1 MITKEHLQKILSD
14 TESYHIEKTVA
25 TDNMD
30 KFSQAICAFS
40 NDVADS
46 KKKGYLIIGV
56 RDNGELAGL
65 QVDDKLLL
73 KISNI
78 RTDGNILPQ
87 PVMTV
92 EKFSFT
98 QGDVLVVEVTPSQV
112 PPVRYRGRIWVR
124 VGPRKSIATEA
135 EEKLLTERRLSNI
148 RTFDAMPC
156 LGTTLE
162 DLDITLFKKEYLSKA
177 VAEDILQEDKRTI
190 EEQMASLGLYDLR
203 YQCPT
208 NAAIVLFGN
217 NPERFL
223 HGAYIQYVRFKG
235 LDRAGDII
243 NEHKFSGNLCKVLPR
258 IDVFV
263 ETSIAQKRPI
273 PISVLREKTVSKY
286 PYWATRELLMNAIMH
301 RDYESNA
308 PVAFYE
314 YDDRIEIQNAGGLYG
329 KVSANNFPN
338 VSDYR
343 NPFIAEAMKVLGYV
357 NRFSRG
363 VYRVQKELEE
373 NGNGKAS
380 FDFSLIT
387 AFRVVEPI
395 STTYFEEGFGEE
407 SDNELGESTDKTPI
421 KSEELPNKLP
431 NKSEGLPNKT
441 PNKSEET
448 PNKSE
453 ELPNKTPIKSEEL
466 PNKIEKIPNKS
477 TNKTPNKKE
486 ESTNKSEET
495 PNKFEELPNKLEGLP
510 NKSGGTTQETTQER
524 ILVAIQAKPEVT
536 QKELAQTIG
545 ITLDGIKYHIKNMTK
560 LGIIKHEGSTKSG
573 KWIIINN

>member
-46 KKKGYLIIGV
+46 KKKGYLLIGV

-73 KISNI
+73 QISNI

-92 EKFSFT
+92 EKFSFA

-314 YDDRIEIQNAGGLYG
+314 YDDHIEIQNAGGLYG

-407 SDNELGESTDKTPI
+407 ESTNKLGESTDKTPI

-431 NKSEGLPNKT
+431 NKSG
-441 PNKSEET
+441 
-448 PNKSE
+448 
-453 ELPNKTPIKSEEL
+453 EL
-466 PNKIEKIPNKS
+466 PNKIEKTPNKSTDKKEGSTNKS
-477 TNKTPNKKE
+477 TNKSGE
-486 ESTNKSEET
+486 I
-495 PNKFEELPNKLEGLP
+495 PNKFEQLPNKSEGLP
-510 NKSGGTTQETTQER
+510 NKSRGTTQER

>member
-14 TESYHIEKTVA
+14 TESYHVEKTVA

-46 KKKGYLIIGV
+46 KKKGYLIIGG

-73 KISNI
+73 QISNI

-92 EKFSFT
+92 EKFSFI

-407 SDNELGESTDKTPI
+407 ESDNKLGESTDKTLI
-421 KSEELPNKLP
+421 KSEEMPNKLP
-431 NKSEGLPNKT
+431 NKSE
-441 PNKSEET
+441 ET
-448 PNKSE
+448 PN
-453 ELPNKTPIKSEEL
+453 KSEEL

-486 ESTNKSEET
+486 ESTNKSGET
-495 PNKFEELPNKLEGLP
+495 PNKFEELPNKSEGLP

-524 ILVAIQAKPEVT
+524 ILVAIQAQPEVT

>member
-73 KISNI
+73 QISNI

-92 EKFSFT
+92 EKFSFA

-162 DLDITLFKKEYLSKA
+162 DLDITLFKKEYLFKA

-407 SDNELGESTDKTPI
+407 SDNKPGESDNKLGKSTNKTPN
-421 KSEELPNKLP
+421 KSEELLNKIEKTPNKSTDKKEGSTNKSTNKSGEIP
-431 NKSEGLPNKT
+431 NKSEGLPNK
-441 PNKSEET
+441 
-448 PNKSE
+448 
-453 ELPNKTPIKSEEL
+453 LR
-466 PNKIEKIPNKS
+466 
-477 TNKTPNKKE
+477 
-486 ESTNKSEET
+486 
-495 PNKFEELPNKLEGLP
+495 
-510 NKSGGTTQETTQER
+510 GTTQETTQER

>member
-46 KKKGYLIIGV
+46 KKKGYLLIGV

-73 KISNI
+73 QISNI

-92 EKFSFT
+92 EKFSFP

-407 SDNELGESTDKTPI
+407 ESTNKLGESTDKTPI

-431 NKSEGLPNKT
+431 NKSG
-441 PNKSEET
+441 
-448 PNKSE
+448 
-453 ELPNKTPIKSEEL
+453 EL
-466 PNKIEKIPNKS
+466 PNKIEKTPNKS
-477 TNKTPNKKE
+477 TDKKE
-486 ESTNKSEET
+486 ESTNKSTNKSGEI
-495 PNKFEELPNKLEGLP
+495 PNKFEQLPNKSEGLP
-510 NKSGGTTQETTQER
+510 NKSGETTQER

>member
-46 KKKGYLIIGV
+46 KKKGYLLIGV

-73 KISNI
+73 QISNI

-92 EKFSFT
+92 EKFSFA

-148 RTFDAMPC
+148 HTFDAMPC

-162 DLDITLFKKEYLSKA
+162 DLDITLFKKEYLFKA

-407 SDNELGESTDKTPI
+407 ESDNKLGESTNKTPI

-431 NKSEGLPNKT
+431 NKSG
-441 PNKSEET
+441 
-448 PNKSE
+448 
-453 ELPNKTPIKSEEL
+453 EL
-466 PNKIEKIPNKS
+466 PNKIEKTPNKSGELPNKIEKTPNKSTHKKEGSTNKS
-477 TNKTPNKKE
+477 TNKSGE
-486 ESTNKSEET
+486 I
-495 PNKFEELPNKLEGLP
+495 PNKFEQLPNKSEGLP
-510 NKSGGTTQETTQER
+510 NKSGGTTQER

>member
-73 KISNI
+73 QISNI

-92 EKFSFT
+92 EKFSFA

-407 SDNELGESTDKTPI
+407 ESDNKSGESTDKTPN
-421 KSEELPNKLP
+421 KLPNKLEGLP

-453 ELPNKTPIKSEEL
+453 ELPNKTP
-466 PNKIEKIPNKS
+466 
-477 TNKTPNKKE
+477 NKKE
-486 ESTNKSEET
+486 ESTNKSGET
-495 PNKFEELPNKLEGLP
+495 PNKFEELPNKSEGLP
-510 NKSGGTTQETTQER
+510 NKSVGTTQETTQER

>member
-46 KKKGYLIIGV
+46 KKKGYLLIGV

-73 KISNI
+73 QISNI

-92 EKFSFT
+92 AKFSFA

-162 DLDITLFKKEYLSKA
+162 DLDITLFKKEYLFKA

-235 LDRAGDII
+235 LDRTGDII

-407 SDNELGESTDKTPI
+407 ESDNKLGESTNKTPI

-431 NKSEGLPNKT
+431 NKSG
-441 PNKSEET
+441 
-448 PNKSE
+448 
-453 ELPNKTPIKSEEL
+453 EL
-466 PNKIEKIPNKS
+466 PNKIEKTPNKS
-477 TNKTPNKKE
+477 TDKKE
-486 ESTNKSEET
+486 GSTNKSGEI
-495 PNKFEELPNKLEGLP
+495 PNKFEQLPNKSEGLP
-510 NKSGGTTQETTQER
+510 NKSRGTTQER

>member
-46 KKKGYLIIGV
+46 KKKGYLLIGV

-73 KISNI
+73 QISNI

-92 EKFSFT
+92 EKFSFA

-162 DLDITLFKKEYLSKA
+162 DLDITLFKKEYLFKA

-407 SDNELGESTDKTPI
+407 STNKLGESTDKTPI

-431 NKSEGLPNKT
+431 NKSGELPNKT
-441 PNKSEET
+441 PNKSEE
-448 PNKSE
+448 
-453 ELPNKTPIKSEEL
+453 L
-466 PNKIEKIPNKS
+466 PNKIEKTPNKSTDKKEGSTNKS
-477 TNKTPNKKE
+477 TNKSGEIPNK
-486 ESTNKSEET
+486 S
-495 PNKFEELPNKLEGLP
+495 EGLP
-510 NKSGGTTQETTQER
+510 NKLRGTTQETTQER

>member
-46 KKKGYLIIGV
+46 KKKGYLLIGV

-73 KISNI
+73 QISNI

-92 EKFSFT
+92 EKFSFA

-243 NEHKFSGNLCKVLPR
+243 NEHKFSGNLCKVLPK

-407 SDNELGESTDKTPI
+407 ESTNKLGESTDKTPI

-431 NKSEGLPNKT
+431 NKSG
-441 PNKSEET
+441 
-448 PNKSE
+448 
-453 ELPNKTPIKSEEL
+453 EL
-466 PNKIEKIPNKS
+466 PNKIEKTPNKS
-477 TNKTPNKKE
+477 TDKKE
-486 ESTNKSEET
+486 ESTNKSTNKSGEI
-495 PNKFEELPNKLEGLP
+495 PNKFEQLPNKSEGLP
-510 NKSGGTTQETTQER
+510 NKSGETTQER

>member
-73 KISNI
+73 QISNI

-148 RTFDAMPC
+148 RTFEAMPC

-407 SDNELGESTDKTPI
+407 ESDNKSGESTDKTPI

-431 NKSEGLPNKT
+431 NKSG
-441 PNKSEET
+441 
-448 PNKSE
+448 
-453 ELPNKTPIKSEEL
+453 EL
-466 PNKIEKIPNKS
+466 PNKIEKTPNKSTDKKEGSTNKS
-477 TNKTPNKKE
+477 TNKSGE
-486 ESTNKSEET
+486 I
-495 PNKFEELPNKLEGLP
+495 PNKFEQLP
-510 NKSGGTTQETTQER
+510 NKSERLPNKSRGTTQER

-573 KWIIINN
+573 KWIINNN